1 MIHVAAPAPLRPVGV
16 PRARP
21 SRRPRAL
28 RSKRSRAQAPR
39 HAARSYGMP
48 YRTGDGGYSFSPKQP
63 WKPKNAINPSKKRVP
78 SEGEGEGDAF
88 PFALSG
94 MLGRPPETTATDE
107 ALPPLKGPDAGTCSA
122 KASAVAACTALP
134 LAGPG

>member
-1 MIHVAAPAPLRPVGV
+1 M

-39 HAARSYGMP
+39 HVPSGIP
-48 YRTGDGGYSFSPKQP
+48 YRCGDGNYWFSPKQP

-78 SEGEGEGDAF
+78 SEGDA
-88 PFALSG
+88 FALSG
-94 MLGRPPETTATDE
+94 MLGRPPETSATDE
-107 ALPPLKGPDAGTCSA
+107 VRGSDEGPDAAICSA
-122 KASAVAACTALP
+122 KVSAVAACTALP
-134 LAGPG
+134 LAGPDKG

>member
-39 HAARSYGMP
+39 HVPSGIP
-48 YRTGDGGYSFSPKQP
+48 YRCGDGGYWFSPKQP

-78 SEGEGEGDAF
+78 SEGDEGEGDAF

-94 MLGRPPETTATDE
+94 MLGRPPETSATDE
-107 ALPPLKGPDAGTCSA
+107 VRGSDEGPDAATCSA

-134 LAGPG
+134 PAGPG